1 MRKNYLRI
9 FAAVLGIFVLLF
21 LVANFGLNYWLK
33 TNLPNYLKNNSDY
46 IISYK
51 SLDVDLGTGNIFS
64 TGISINSKNPQNQ
77 NVIGLQGTV
86 DTLSISRLGIYDAIF
101 RKRINSSD
109 LLMKNPRL
117 NIILAKPVDEKTGK
131 KRNPVVFE
139 NIKISDGD
147 IQIFRFNKQKFL
159 SVSKLNLD
167 VENLQMT
174 EESVEE
180 KLPIV
185 FDKYEISGK
194 DFFFRPDNVYAFTA
208 KYVTTKD
215 NQMSIKDFAMVPLL
229 SYQNF
234 RRFYPKKRNLF
245 DFKSSEMEFKDIH
258 LKKNKISLTNLRFEY
273 PELKVFTTNSNS
285 ASKEKSFKYK
295 LELEN
300 AAMNNAKVNIL
311 QPDGNPLFTAGN
323 LNVNIDR
330 FVMDDESAKGN
341 IPFNY
346 DDFRIKGQ
354 NISFNSGQENVK
366 ISAMAI
372 NPKSADLRNISVKP
386 TVSVSD
392 KALMDLNAKQINL
405 KIKEWN
411 LLNSKLKLDVQNVL
425 VNGLN
430 GKVTAPK
437 NPNKKKPD
445 YGGIQFPL
453 RIRNIDLRNSNLVF
467 DNQDKPLVFNDLNAK
482 IQNLEMNE
490 KTVLEKIPF
499 KTDNYTLTT
508 KNFSYRINQ
517 FYQMNIGVL
526 TQNKN
531 SLQVNNFSLKPLVSR
546 AQFIRMIPAEKDLYD
561 LKVNQISAKGNWD
574 LGWENKY
581 LDASQ
586 VTLNGVNAN
595 IFRSKIPKDD
605 LTEKP
610 LYSKLLRSIK
620 FPVFVQNLDLRN
632 SLLVYEEDTK
642 KSDGPGKLIFSNFN
656 MNVKNLNSG
665 KSKGKPTLV
674 PITINCRFM
683 DASPMNVKWNFDTA
697 KMDDAFSISGNISSL
712 PASEINPF
720 IEPYLKIRATGNISD
735 LRFEFD
741 GNKSGLDGGL
751 RMKHQKLQVA
761 LLKSTGE
768 KDKILS
774 AVANVFV
781 KSNSGDYPESVS
793 VENVQRDPTKS
804 FFNLFWRGIEQ
815 GLKKTLIGKNAPQAE
830 TKIRN
835 TVEATKTTVTQTK
848 SDFKDATTEVKGK
861 VQEVKES
868 VKEKGFLRGIFKKK
882 SEK

>member
-9 FAAVLGIFVLLF
+9 FATVLGIFVLLF

-354 NISFNSGQENVK
+354 NIIFNSNRENVK

-815 GLKKTLIGKNAPQAE
+815 GLKKTLIGKNAPQTE

-848 SDFKDATTEVKGK
+848 SDFKHATTEVKGK

-882 SEK
+882 FEK

>member
-1 MRKNYLRI
+1 MRKNYFKI
-9 FAAVLGIFVLLF
+9 FATVLGIFVLLF

-86 DTLSISRLGIYDAIF
+86 DTLFISRLGIYDAIF

-159 SVSKLNLD
+159 SVNKLNLD

-354 NISFNSGQENVK
+354 NIIFNSNRENVK

-574 LGWENKY
+574 LASENKY

-605 LTEKP
+605 LAEKP

-642 KSDGPGKLIFSNFN
+642 KSDGPGKLTFSNFN

>member
-815 GLKKTLIGKNAPQAE
+815 GLKKTLIGKNAPQTE